1 MTGVPHRSSARSS
14 DAAADRVSAV
24 PRRMRLICA
33 LVAGVVVAVMV
44 VVAVFLRHES
54 TGVVSFGG
62 ADQVAI
68 AGIGVILGG
77 GIVLLGRSRVDADA
91 SAIRVQNIVGRY
103 ELPWAVVDAVRF
115 DRRSPWASLRLVTG
129 EEISVLAVQAV
140 DGQRAVEAIDGLRA
154 LLAAARSRAG
164 SGRSVPGA
172 GPGE

>member
-1 MTGVPHRSSARSS
+1 MPARSS
-14 DAAADRVSAV
+14 GGAAAERVSAV

-33 LVAGVVVAVMV
+33 LLAVVVVAVMV

-68 AGIGVILGG
+68 AGIGVILGA
-77 GIVLLGRSRVDADA
+77 GILFLGRSTVDADA
-91 SAIRVQNIVGRY
+91 SGIRVQNIVGRY
-103 ELPWAVVDAVRF
+103 ELPWAAVESVRF

-140 DGQRAVEAIDGLRA
+140 DGPRAVVAIEGLRT
-154 LLAAARSRAG
+154 LLAASRPVA
-164 SGRSVPGA
+164 SG
-172 GPGE
+172 GPEAPPLQYGE